1 METASVIGYAQKR
14 VMRSL
19 RYAVPICLPVKL
31 ALAKLA
37 PAARLYLPF
46 FLDTSSMNAGP
57 DATLNEVA
65 LPRDAATVLL
75 LRDAPGGFEVFMV
88 KRSGLSDVLGE
99 AHVFPGGK
107 IDAADS
113 SPAMLA
119 CIAGL
124 ETLDLAALGED
135 LPHARAAGMFVAA
148 ARETFEEAGV
158 LLVQDAAKVSARQ
171 LAGARDRLNAKEPFA
186 GVLAG
191 LNLKL
196 DASALAPW
204 VRWVTPTVLARRF
217 DARFFLAL
225 APPDQTAVHDDHEA
239 THSEW
244 LTPQAAV
251 ARWER
256 DEIKLAPPT
265 FMSLQ
270 HLARFDSMAAAFA
283 DARARRPPVI
293 QPLGFDL
300 DGVRTLA
307 LPGDEKHETRQQVIP
322 GPVRLRYDGARYV
335 PA

>member
-1 METASVIGYAQKR
+1 
-14 VMRSL
+14 
-19 RYAVPICLPVKL
+19 
-31 ALAKLA
+31 
-37 PAARLYLPF
+37 
-46 FLDTSSMNAGP
+46 MNAAP
-57 DATLNEVA
+57 DAQNNEIA
-65 LPRDAATVLL
+65 IPRDAATVLL

-113 SPAMLA
+113 SAAMMA
-119 CIAGL
+119 QVEGVD
-124 ETLDLAALGED
+124 TLDTAALGED
-135 LPHARAAGMFVAA
+135 MPHARAAGMYVAA

-158 LLVQDAAKVSARQ
+158 LLVRGAAAVSAQ
-171 LAGARDRLNAKEPFA
+171 ALSAARDRLNAKEPFA
-186 GVLAG
+186 EVLAA

-196 DASALAPW
+196 DANALAPW
-204 VRWVTPTVLARRF
+204 VRWVTPTLLARRF

-225 APPDQTAVHDDHEA
+225 APADQTAVHDDYEA

-244 LTPQAAV
+244 LTPAEAV
-251 ARWER
+251 ARWSR
-256 DEIKLAPPT
+256 NEIMLAPPT
-265 FMSLQ
+265 YMSLQ
-270 HLARFDSMAAAFA
+270 HLARFDSIAAAFA

-293 QPLGFDL
+293 QPFGFDL

-307 LPGDEKHETRQQVIP
+307 LPGDEKHAIRQASIP

>member
-1 METASVIGYAQKR
+1 MD
-14 VMRSL
+14 
-19 RYAVPICLPVKL
+19 
-31 ALAKLA
+31 
-37 PAARLYLPF
+37 F
-46 FLDTSSMNAGP
+46 GP
-57 DATLNEVA
+57 DAKREVA
-65 LPRDAATVLL
+65 QPRDAATVLL

-119 CIAGL
+119 RVAGIDS
-124 ETLDLAALGED
+124 LDVAALGED
-135 LPHARAAGMFVAA
+135 LPAERAAGMFVAA

-158 LLVQDAAKVSARQ
+158 LLARGLGSDLTAARA
-171 LAGARDRLNAKEPFA
+171 RLNAKEPFA
-186 GVLAG
+186 EVLAS
-191 LNLKL
+191 L
-196 DASALAPW
+196 DARLDAEALAPW
-204 VRWVTPTVLARRF
+204 VRWVTPTLLARRF
-217 DARFFLAL
+217 DARFFLAR
-225 APPDQTAVHDDHEA
+225 APADQVAVHDDFEA

-244 LTPQAAV
+244 LTPHAAL

-265 FMSLQ
+265 YMSLQ
-270 HLARFDSMAAAFA
+270 HLALFDSIAAAFA

-293 QPLGFDL
+293 QPVGFEL

-307 LPGDEKHETRQQVIP
+307 LPGDERHGLRERAIP
-322 GPVRLRYDGARYV
+322 GPVRLRFDGTRYL